1 VGLRGY
7 NRRMCDRFASIRLS
21 LARLSLA
28 RLSLAC
34 LGFLAAAA
42 PVRAEPRLEIEP
54 KAPRTGDPVLVT
66 VTGVDHAPRGMGGKV
81 PLVFFQVRDGWQAV
95 FALPVVDDSKDVKIA
110 ITHPALSETLAPATR
125 KWGEEN
131 VTIDPELAEP
141 PPDKRKIIDA
151 DNGAIIKALREQAA
165 LRFQGHF
172 SLPGSGQQTS
182 GFGSWRTLNGGFRA
196 RHLGLDFGVRKGT
209 PVHAIEDGQV
219 TLVRDGFLTG
229 GTVVVVHGAGIASTY
244 FHLDDIKVGVGDV
257 IKRGAV
263 VGKVGLTG
271 RTTGPHIHLAVWV
284 PGGFIDPAVFLHL
297 KIGPPVQPATK

>member
-1 VGLRGY
+1 MRTGHGLAGY
-7 NRRMCDRFASIRLS
+7 NRWMRQRLASIGFS
-21 LARLSLA
+21 F
-28 RLSLAC
+28 AC
-34 LGFLAAAA
+34 FGILAAATPA
-42 PVRAEPRLEIEP
+42 RAEPRLEIEP

-66 VTGVDHAPRGMGGKV
+66 VTGVDHAPRGTGGKV
-81 PLVFFQVRDGWQAV
+81 ALVFFQVKDGWQAV
-95 FALPVVDDSKDVKIA
+95 FALPVEDEPKEVKIA
-110 ITHPALSETLAPATR
+110 ITHPALSQTVTPAVR

-131 VTIDPELAEP
+131 VTIDPEMAEP
-141 PPDKRKIIDA
+141 PADKRKIIDA
-151 DNGAIIKALREQAA
+151 DNGAIIKALREHVAV
-165 LRFQGHF
+165 RFQGHF
-172 SLPGSGQQTS
+172 ALPGNGQQTS

-196 RHLGLDFGVRKGT
+196 RHLGLDFGVRKGM

-229 GTVVVVHGAGIASTY
+229 GTIVVAHGAGIASTY
-244 FHLDDIKVGVGDV
+244 FHLDDIKVAVGDV

-297 KIGPPVQPATK
+297 KIGVPAEPATK